1 MFVGG
6 LAESWE
12 ANDDLTQWDFKI
24 RENVEFHDGTML
36 DAAAVAFA
44 VERQLA
50 DPLISLA
57 LKPVLD
63 TAREGGAV
71 EVVDDMTVRFYALRP
86 HVDFPTYF
94 SGQLGYIPSLAYM
107 QAALDDPA
115 LNQMPVGTGAFMM
128 DSREQDLMTRV
139 VKNPNWW
146 YNDHL
151 AAGEVLLDAIEFYVY
166 TDSEL
171 GAGAMEAGDLD
182 GVSTS
187 SIDAAMILSL
197 IHI

>member
-1 MFVGG
+1 GAYAEPEVVPVAGGTLRLMMEAESDGINPTVNRFAISGHMMAGAVFDTLIWVTDDPCACVFVGG

-12 ANDDLTQWDFKI
+12 SNDDLTQWDFKI

-36 DAAAVAFA
+36 DAATVAFA

-71 EVVDDMTVRFYALRP
+71 EVVDDMTVRFHALRA

-94 SGQLGYIPSLAYM
+94 S
-107 QAALDDPA
+107 
-115 LNQMPVGTGAFMM
+115 
-128 DSREQDLMTRV
+128 
-139 VKNPNWW
+139 
-146 YNDHL
+146 
-151 AAGEVLLDAIEFYVY
+151 
-166 TDSEL
+166 
-171 GAGAMEAGDLD
+171 
-182 GVSTS
+182 
-187 SIDAAMILSL
+187 
-197 IHI
+197 